1 MTLPYQLFIA
11 FRYFRSKKKSKG
23 ISVNTLISVGG
34 VALGVMALIIVLSV
48 MEGFQND
55 LQEKILGVNA
65 HIVVQSYEG
74 RISNYNSIRK
84 SISSDADVQSSA
96 PYIYG
101 QVMLRS
107 GDSAHGVV
115 LKGIDPELEVKT
127 TDVLNRLQEGSIES
141 LEKVGDIPEIIVG
154 RELLRKLGAFVG
166 DEIEMISPVSE
177 VGPLGMIPKMKKFR
191 IGGFFKVGM
200 FEYDSGLAFINIRE
214 AQKFLGY
221 GSSVTGIEVRV
232 NDIYKAG
239 EIAERIGDALNS
251 KGDINGSEA
260 FPSLKYYAW
269 DWIRMNRNLF
279 SALKLEKIVMFIIL
293 TLIII
298 VASFNIISNL
308 IMIVMEKS
316 REIAILKAIGAT
328 SGGIMSI
335 FMVHGLII
343 GIIGT
348 AIGIAGG
355 YAVCHMLKTYKFI
368 SLPPDI
374 YYLSYLP
381 VRMSMFDFLIVSAAA
396 ILISFLATLYPSWQA
411 AKLDPVEPLRYE

>member
-1 MTLPYQLFIA
+1 MALPYKFFIA
-11 FRYFRSKKKSKG
+11 LRYFRSKKKSRG
-23 ISVNTLISVGG
+23 ISLNTLISIGG

-48 MEGFQND
+48 MEGFQKD

-74 RISNYNSIRK
+74 RIGGHDDVMK
-84 SISSDADVQSSA
+84 EISADPDVLSTA

-107 GDSAHGVV
+107 GDRAHGVV
-115 LKGIDPELEVKT
+115 LKGIDPALEVKT
-127 TDVLNRLQEGSIES
+127 TDVLKRINEGSIES
-141 LEKVGDIPEIIVG
+141 LEDGKDMPEIIVG
-154 RELLRKLGAFVG
+154 RELLRTLGAFVG

-191 IGGFFKVGM
+191 IGGYFKVGM
-200 FEYDSGLAFINIRE
+200 FEYDSGLAFINIKE
-214 AQKFLGY
+214 AQKFLSY
-221 GSSVTGIEVRV
+221 GTSITGIEVRV
-232 NDIYKAG
+232 NDIYQAD
-239 EIAERIGDALNS
+239 EIAERIGVSLNS
-251 KGDINGSEA
+251 GVPGSSEDI
-260 FPSLKYYAW
+260 FPPLKYYAW

-293 TLIII
+293 TLVIL

-316 REIAILKAIGAT
+316 REIAILKAVGAT

-335 FMVHGLII
+335 FMIHGLII
-343 GIIGT
+343 GFIGT
-348 AIGIAGG
+348 TIGVIGG
-355 YAVCHMLKTYKFI
+355 YIVCHLLKTYKFI
-368 SLPPDI
+368 NLPPDI

-381 VRMSMFDFLIVSAAA
+381 VRVSLLDFVIVASAAL
-396 ILISFLATLYPSWQA
+396 LISFLATLYPSWQA
-411 AKLDPVEPLRYE
+411 ARLDPVEPLRYE